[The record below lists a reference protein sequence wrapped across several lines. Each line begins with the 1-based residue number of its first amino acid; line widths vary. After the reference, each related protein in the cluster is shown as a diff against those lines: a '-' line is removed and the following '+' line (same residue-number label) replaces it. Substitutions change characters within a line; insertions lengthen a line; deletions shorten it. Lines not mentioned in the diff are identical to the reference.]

1 MRRRSQSPLP
11 LSARRFRAKN
21 TETGMFHKT
30 AIVLAITLVI
40 GSFSTA
46 RAEDPDED
54 MVGRF
59 HVARHDWPAE
69 TFHHAVP
76 FSEPQRPHHAN

>member
-1 MRRRSQSPLP
+1 
-11 LSARRFRAKN
+11 
-21 TETGMFHKT
+21 
-30 AIVLAITLVI
+30 
-40 GSFSTA
+40 
-46 RAEDPDED
+46 